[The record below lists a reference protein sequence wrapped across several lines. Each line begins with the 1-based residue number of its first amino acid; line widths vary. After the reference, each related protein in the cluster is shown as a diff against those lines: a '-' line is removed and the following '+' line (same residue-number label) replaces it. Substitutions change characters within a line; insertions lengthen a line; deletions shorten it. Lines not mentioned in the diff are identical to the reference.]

1 MKMTDR
7 SAKWMDTVRN
17 NCKENTG
24 RTLPAWA
31 SLGRKAGLRDARG
44 ARAWAKEQ
52 GLSIVYQSA
61 VAETLFPS
69 LDGDDAMVDAQYSGA
84 KAALRP
90 IYDAL
95 VNAVRGFGDDVD
107 VMPRKSQVTF
117 SRATSFAVIRAVSRD
132 RVNLALKL
140 HGEKATS
147 RLVLIAKAMKSDPS
161 HAVGVK
167 ALKEVDGE
175 LVGWLRKAYERAG
188 RRVGS
193 PKAP

>member
-7 SAKWMDTVRN
+7 SAKWMDAVLA
-17 NCKENTG
+17 NCKGNTG

-31 SLGRKAGLRDARG
+31 SLGRKARVKDARE

-52 GLSIVYQSA
+52 GLSAVYQSA

-69 LDGDDAMVDAQYSGA
+69 RDGDDAMVDAQYSGT

-95 VNAVRGFGDDVD
+95 VNTVRAFGEDVEI
-107 VMPRKSQVTF
+107 MPRRSQVTF
-117 SRATSFAVIRAVSRD
+117 SRATSFAVIRAATAD
-132 RVNLALKL
+132 RVDVALKL

-147 RLVLIAKAMKSDPS
+147 RLVLDARAMKSDPS
-161 HAVGVK
+161 HVVGVK
-167 ALKEVDGE
+167 NVKEVDRE
-175 LVGWLRKAYERAG
+175 LAGWLRKACERAG
-188 RRVGS
+188 PRE
-193 PKAP
+193 